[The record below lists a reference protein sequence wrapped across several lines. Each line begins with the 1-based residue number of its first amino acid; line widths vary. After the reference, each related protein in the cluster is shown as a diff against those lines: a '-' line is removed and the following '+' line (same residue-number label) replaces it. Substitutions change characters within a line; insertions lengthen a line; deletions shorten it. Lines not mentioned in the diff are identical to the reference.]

1 MIRATTPDHA
11 APNHAASAPGPARPG
26 GRFLAGLTRLF
37 ALIGLALVVAIVGV
51 GVNDILSTDRTR
63 GGYEPPYTGYTG
75 TPIQADEVAL
85 EGDTIVIRGAV
96 VDSEISC
103 RSGMWVFDLLGVDIP
118 YRTVSPRALAIHR
131 PQEFCRTGG
140 FNTAAWDQGQ

>member
-1 MIRATTPDHA
+1 MISTATPDRV
-11 APNHAASAPGPARPG
+11 APTDRPSPPGQR
-26 GRFLAGLTRLF
+26 LLTGLTRLF

-85 EGDTIVIRGAV
+85 VGETIVIRGNV

-103 RSGMWVFDLLGVDIP
+103 RTGMWVFDVLGIDIP
-118 YRTVSPRALAIHR
+118 YRLVSPRALAVHR
-131 PQEFCRTGG
+131 PQDFCRADG
-140 FNTAAWDQGQ
+140 FDTSAWDQGL

>member
-1 MIRATTPDHA
+1 MISAANRDHGARA
-11 APNHAASAPGPARPG
+11 GRPARPR
-26 GRFLAGLTRLF
+26 GRLLAGITRLF
-37 ALIGLALVVAIVGV
+37 ALLGLALSATIVGV
-51 GVNDILSTDRTR
+51 GVNDILSTDRTS

-85 EGDTIVIRGAV
+85 EGDTIVIRGNV

-103 RSGMWVFDLLGVDIP
+103 RSGMWVFDVLGVDIP

-131 PQEFCRTGG
+131 PQAFCRAGG
-140 FNTAAWDQGQ
+140 FDTAAWDQGQ